1 MRKLNWKGSKKA
13 LKDGSE
19 VQKKAEENGVPHI
32 AKNVKIK
39 NTEIPIKEKYCPFT
53 KKGQIIKW
61 ILREVIRNRQKSTK
75 LKKQKTR

>member
-1 MRKLNWKGSKKA
+1 M
-13 LKDGSE
+13 KDGSE

-53 KKGQIIKW
+53 KKGQIIKR
-61 ILREVIRNRQKSTK
+61 ILREVIRNK
-75 LKKQKTR
+75 